1 MPKVSIAGIMHGL
14 PEVMENLNPGE
25 ELEITKYNKGTN
37 VFLQRRND
45 KKASKPKRQ
54 KLIKQKRA
62 ELRKGVE

>member
-14 PEVMENLNPGE
+14 PKVMENLKPGE
-25 ELEITKYNKGTN
+25 ELELTKYNRGTN

-45 KKASKPKRQ
+45 KKAAKPKRK
-54 KLIKQKRA
+54 KLLKKKRA